1 MFNWFKSFDKKYPY
15 VIVVLLILI
24 GSTLLYLRFADY
36 IKRPT
41 VIGDFIIGEG
51 FYLLYKRFIKK
62 DKKNKKE
69 NHISDE
75 AAEAMA
81 SKIKFEAE
89 QHRKNRD
96 SHNYI
101 RMASDEEE

>member
-1 MFNWFKSFDKKYPY
+1 MLNWFKSFDKKYPY

-24 GSTLLYLRFADY
+24 GSTLVYVCLAGY

-41 VIGDFIIGEG
+41 VIGVFIIGEG

-62 DKKNKKE
+62 EKNNKE
-69 NHISDE
+69 NQISDE